1 MERKILITVIA
12 ILLTVFL
19 SFSSANA
26 TISCTNTESTKT
38 IAVGETGTI
47 SVSCTG
53 ITGDTVVTVTAAGY
67 DANCLSPVDTIPFS
81 LRQDSPSAQITF
93 EAKSMACQY
102 NPSDRT
108 ITWNFQANTE
118 ESISSQQTVVTITS
132 PNSVTASFLNAPYTV
147 TQGDSVTV
155 ILEISTTATVDITDV
170 DADMTT
176 NPSIS
181 SITDW
186 NDNTIYSSGAQ
197 KTIQKSWTF
206 STSDLSPGT
215 YHIYATVTSQNA
227 VGDQASTTL
236 TITPAEEEAQTTTG
250 GATTGETGV
259 TGGAI
264 MAAGPTVSPEKNATS
279 KPTLVPGIGLR
290 ENTKLQKAIEKVL
303 GLANL
308 SEQAKENL
316 LRLSESIT
324 PHVEAKRNFR
334 YSDGKSVIENHY
346 TYKGKGKVKNFMI
359 YEKIP
364 KTFAESADNITV
376 TAPGATIEVVERD
389 PEYLFLY
396 SEMSEGDEIVITYT
410 VESEVDESVLN
421 SLETELYA
429 QSLEI
434 PEQISQICKP
444 GERRCSGNKLEE
456 CSPEGT
462 EWKLIEICQ
471 YGCSEN
477 TCVKV
482 PGAQPGM
489 ITIIIIL
496 IVIGI
501 TAGVIA
507 YIIKSKR
514 EKIPSAAALKIGRF

>member
-186 NDNTIYSSGAQ
+186 NDNTCLLY
-197 KTIQKSWTF
+197 
-206 STSDLSPGT
+206 TSPSP
-215 YHIYATVTSQNA
+215 
-227 VGDQASTTL
+227 
-236 TITPAEEEAQTTTG
+236 
-250 GATTGETGV
+250 
-259 TGGAI
+259 
-264 MAAGPTVSPEKNATS
+264 
-279 KPTLVPGIGLR
+279 
-290 ENTKLQKAIEKVL
+290 
-303 GLANL
+303 
-308 SEQAKENL
+308 
-316 LRLSESIT
+316 
-324 PHVEAKRNFR
+324 
-334 YSDGKSVIENHY
+334 
-346 TYKGKGKVKNFMI
+346 
-359 YEKIP
+359 
-364 KTFAESADNITV
+364 
-376 TAPGATIEVVERD
+376 RD
-389 PEYLFLY
+389 
-396 SEMSEGDEIVITYT
+396 
-410 VESEVDESVLN
+410 
-421 SLETELYA
+421 
-429 QSLEI
+429 
-434 PEQISQICKP
+434 
-444 GERRCSGNKLEE
+444 
-456 CSPEGT
+456 
-462 EWKLIEICQ
+462 
-471 YGCSEN
+471 
-477 TCVKV
+477 
-482 PGAQPGM
+482 
-489 ITIIIIL
+489 
-496 IVIGI
+496 
-501 TAGVIA
+501 
-507 YIIKSKR
+507 
-514 EKIPSAAALKIGRF
+514 